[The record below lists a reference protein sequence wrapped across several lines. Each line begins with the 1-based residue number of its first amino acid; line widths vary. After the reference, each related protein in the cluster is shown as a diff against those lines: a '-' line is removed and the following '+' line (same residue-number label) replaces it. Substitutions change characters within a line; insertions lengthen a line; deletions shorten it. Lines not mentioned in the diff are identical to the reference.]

1 MPRFEIEKLWQG
13 NRLERSST
21 LTLPDIKV
29 RIVINGKTYE
39 SKVHSNIVGAIH
51 ELKQMVR
58 EDYSSAFW
66 MMEKDIEY
74 IKIPK
79 KNFYLRVIYGG

>member
-13 NRLERSST
+13 NRLAASG
-21 LTLPDIKV
+21 TLPDVKV
-29 RIVINGKTYE
+29 RVVIKGKTYE

-58 EDYSSAFW
+58 EDYPSAFW